1 MNQPHTGIAE
11 QINGTLQKTQALFV
25 IPKKLQ
31 IFSGSALKVIAV
43 ISMLIDH
50 IGFIFLKPDAFVLLS
65 VFGKQITLYWVMR
78 FIGRMAFPI
87 FAFLL
92 VEGVRYTRN
101 RFRYGLNLCIF
112 ALLSEVPWDLLF
124 YGKWFTFQKQNV
136 FFTLLL
142 GYIAICLYEKFKG
155 RFVLQAGVLAGLFA
169 VAVVLRADYSY
180 AGYVFILLVYA
191 LQNHRLI
198 QALVAASGLLPF
210 GIKPVIA
217 YVPLML
223 YNGKRGFIHGKVL
236 KYAFYAFYPL
246 HMLALFLI
254 RMYLG

>member
-1 MNQPHTGIAE
+1 
-11 QINGTLQKTQALFV
+11 
-25 IPKKLQ
+25 
-31 IFSGSALKVIAV
+31 
-43 ISMLIDH
+43 
-50 IGFIFLKPDAFVLLS
+50 
-65 VFGKQITLYWVMR
+65 
-78 FIGRMAFPI
+78 
-87 FAFLL
+87 
-92 VEGVRYTRN
+92 VEGAWYTRN
-101 RFRYGLNLCIF
+101 RLRYGLNLCIF

-191 LQNHRLI
+191 LQNHRLV